1 MKPSYTEF
9 NRHKK
14 QLTAAY
20 EKASPDVMAGF
31 RQLQKEALKEGA
43 LSTKQKE
50 LIALG
55 ISIAVRCDGCIGAH
69 VSGAIGHGA
78 TKQELVETID
88 IALLMGGGPSIVY
101 GSEAYAAVEELLPE

>member
-1 MKPSYTEF
+1 MEQSYTEF

-31 RQLQKEALKEGA
+31 RKLQQAALKEGA
-43 LSTKQKE
+43 LDVKQKE

-55 ISIAVRCDGCIGAH
+55 IAIAVRCDGCIGAH
-69 VSGAIGHGA
+69 VAGAIQHGA

-101 GSEAYAAVEELLPE
+101 GSEAYAAVEELIGE